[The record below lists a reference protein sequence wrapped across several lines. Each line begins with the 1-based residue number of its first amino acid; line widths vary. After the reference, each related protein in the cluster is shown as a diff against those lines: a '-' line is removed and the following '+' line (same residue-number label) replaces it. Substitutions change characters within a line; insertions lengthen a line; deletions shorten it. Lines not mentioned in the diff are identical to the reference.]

1 MYICTGCHL
10 IFSNINSLLEHR
22 LGCEKSDDDDFT
34 MILNS
39 IFYSDDDDDDI
50 VLQTELSLP
59 VQADMNDLLLYID
72 NDNQAD
78 MIFGIFSRGLLC
90 LLEHCLGC
98 EKSDDDDF
106 TMILNSIFYSDD
118 DDEDIVLQAELSL
131 PVQAY
136 MNDLL
141 LYIENDGQ
149 ADMNDLLLYRRF
161 YPCRRFSSYTTT
173 LMMKAGD
180 DLTDFLNSVL
190 YDDSNDKG
198 QWDDDIEV
206 MDWDL
211 KIMLSLPEEVLQA
224 DMEEIAMH
232 LEDLLIYIND
242 DQFIEVEWGMVQLE
256 DLEEEDVEAAVQPTI
271 GVVQLDNLEGC
282 DEAGNDLTAFLNF
295 VLYNDSDDE
304 GQWDD
309 DIEVLDSNLEVM
321 LSLPKELLQAEMEEI
336 VMHHEDLLIYVN
348 DDQVIEV
355 EWEWFSLK
363 IWKKWILKPQSSRIS
378 PFKWLSLRIWKKQML
393 KLQSSPPL

>member
-10 IFSNINSLLEHR
+10 MFPNINSLLEHR

-34 MILNS
+34 MILNT
-39 IFYSDDDDDDI
+39 IFYSDD
-50 VLQTELSLP
+50 
-59 VQADMNDLLLYID
+59 ND
-72 NDNQAD
+72 
-78 MIFGIFSRGLLC
+78 
-90 LLEHCLGC
+90 
-98 EKSDDDDF
+98 K
-106 TMILNSIFYSDD
+106 
-118 DDEDIVLQAELSL
+118 DIVLQAELS
-131 PVQAY
+131 VQFVIPWLGC
-136 MNDLL
+136 D
-141 LYIENDGQ
+141 E
-149 ADMNDLLLYRRF
+149 
-161 YPCRRFSSYTTT
+161 
-173 LMMKAGD
+173 AGD
-180 DLTDFLNSVL
+180 DLTDFINSVL

-232 LEDLLIYIND
+232 HEDLLIYVND

-256 DLEEEDVEAAVQPTI
+256 DLEEEDVEAAIQPTI
-271 GVVQLDNLEGC
+271 GVVQLDNLKGC

-321 LSLPKELLQAEMEEI
+321 LSLPKELLQA
-336 VMHHEDLLIYVN
+336 
-348 DDQVIEV
+348 
-355 EWEWFSLK
+355 
-363 IWKKWILKPQSSRIS
+363 
-378 PFKWLSLRIWKKQML
+378 
-393 KLQSSPPL
+393 